1 MIRCDTPESLIAKW
15 DVMRPGIW
23 RDMDTLQ
30 ATKAVGE
37 LDWPDECAI
46 PISAAASVIQKSGT
60 DIITAFRAAAEVTAC
75 YLWRKNRVIYQFDHT
90 LAEALWAQA
99 NEMDE
104 DEELPV
110 DLLLHLPYP
119 CIYVSTNIVDSFVGF
134 FAWIEW
140 DSNVHRY
147 ELRASWKFSSDGGT
161 LAQMLHILPGQT
173 LGQCVED
180 TMAQAIQNLKY
191 VPPGEMYE
199 LPKEITKEAVALSLF
214 AAEVILYINSLE
226 PDIRRSRIGANKQ
239 KRNRGKIRPTAK
251 PPVVYDMGVRIG
263 AALRK
268 AAPRS
273 QAPAQTGT
281 GSSKRPHL
289 RRGHWHHYWTG
300 PKSDPASR
308 KLVLKWTPPTAI
320 HPDAATD
327 SRATVIPISRKK
339 EETP

>member
-46 PISAAASVIQKSGT
+46 PISASASVIQKSGT

-75 YLWRKNRVIYQFDHT
+75 YLWRKNRVIYQLDHT

-99 NEMDE
+99 NEMGE

-140 DSNVHRY
+140 DTNVHRY

-180 TMAQAIQNLKY
+180 TMAQAMQTSNMCLQARCMSSQRRSQKRLLRSVYSRRRRYCTSTRWSRTSVDPVSGQTSKNATRAKFGRRQSRLLYTIWASGSA
-191 VPPGEMYE
+191 PPCAKLRPGRRRRHR
-199 LPKEITKEAVALSLF
+199 PARGAVSAPTYGVGTGTTTGRGL
-214 AAEVILYINSLE
+214 NQ
-226 PDIRRSRIGANKQ
+226 IRRAGNSC
-239 KRNRGKIRPTAK
+239 
-251 PPVVYDMGVRIG
+251 
-263 AALRK
+263 
-268 AAPRS
+268 
-273 QAPAQTGT
+273 
-281 GSSKRPHL
+281 
-289 RRGHWHHYWTG
+289 
-300 PKSDPASR
+300 
-308 KLVLKWTPPTAI
+308 
-320 HPDAATD
+320 
-327 SRATVIPISRKK
+327 
-339 EETP
+339 